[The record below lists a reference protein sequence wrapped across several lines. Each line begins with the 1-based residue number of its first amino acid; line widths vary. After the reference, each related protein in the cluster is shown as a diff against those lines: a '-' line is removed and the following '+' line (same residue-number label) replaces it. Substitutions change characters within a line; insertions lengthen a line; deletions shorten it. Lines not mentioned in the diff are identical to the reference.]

1 MILQGLKKT
10 LLIKSKQNGVI
21 MGELNRRNFLK
32 SMGVVGATVTG
43 IPTNK
48 LLAQSKS
55 DLSEDRMGVLVDT
68 TVCIG
73 CRRCEWAC
81 KTAHDLPSGNIED
94 YSDETVFAKMRRPGN
109 DGYTR
114 VNRYENLQNQ
124 NKPINV
130 KVQCMH
136 CDQPACVSAC
146 IVGAFSK
153 KENGAVIWDTDKCI
167 GCRYC
172 MVACPFQIPTF
183 DYDKA
188 IQPNINKCDFCIER
202 TKERLLPA
210 CVEICP
216 VEALTYGK
224 RRNLIEV
231 AEKRMEL
238 NPDRYVNKIYGFT
251 EVGGTSWMYLASR
264 DFEELDFPKLGEKPA
279 PGVSESIQ
287 HGIFAYFV
295 PPIAL
300 YALLGGIMWISK
312 NKDSK
317 GEGK

>member
-1 MILQGLKKT
+1 
-10 LLIKSKQNGVI
+10 

-32 SMGVVGATVTG
+32 TLGVVGATVSG
-43 IPTNK
+43 ISAKK
-48 LLAQSKS
+48 LQAQSHGE
-55 DLSEDRMGVLVDT
+55 LSEDRMGVLVDT

-81 KTAHDLPSGNIED
+81 KNAHGIEPGEIES
-94 YSDETVFAKMRRPGN
+94 YSDDKIFDKIRRPGN
-109 DGYTR
+109 EVFTV
-114 VNRYENLQNQ
+114 VNRYDFSSNL

-136 CDQPACVSAC
+136 CDKPACVSAC

-153 KENGAVIWDTDKCI
+153 KENGSVIWDGDMCI

-172 MVACPFQIPTF
+172 MVACPFQVPTF
-183 DYDKA
+183 EYDKA
-188 IQPNINKCDFCIER
+188 IQPNINKCDFCFDR
-202 TKERLLPA
+202 TKEGLLPG

-238 NPDRYVNKIYGFT
+238 YPDRYNNKIYGFT
-251 EVGGTSWMYLASR
+251 EVGGTSWMYLSSK
-264 DFEELDFPKLGEKPA
+264 DFEELDFPKLGDKPA

-312 NKDSK
+312 NKDNK
-317 GEGK
+317 EEGKK

>member
-1 MILQGLKKT
+1 
-10 LLIKSKQNGVI
+10 

-32 SMGVVGATVTG
+32 SLGIVGATVSG
-43 IPTNK
+43 SPAKK
-48 LLAQSKS
+48 LLAKS
-55 DLSEDRMGVLVDT
+55 QRELSEDRMGVLVDT

-81 KTAHDLPSGNIED
+81 KKAHNLPAGDIES
-94 YSDETVFAKMRRPGN
+94 YSNESVFDKMRRPGN
-109 DGYTR
+109 ESYTV
-114 VNRYENLQNQ
+114 VNRYNNQENP
-124 NKPINV
+124 NKPVNV

-136 CDQPACVSAC
+136 CDKPACVSAC

-153 KENGAVIWDTDKCI
+153 QENGAVIWDTDMCI

-183 DYDKA
+183 EYDKA
-188 IQPNINKCDFCIER
+188 IQPNINKCDFCYER
-202 TKERLLPA
+202 ARDGLLPA

-216 VEALTYGK
+216 VEALIYGK
-224 RRNLIEV
+224 RRDLIEI
-231 AEKRMEL
+231 ADKRVKL
-238 NPDRYVNKIYGFT
+238 YPDRYIDKIYGFT
-251 EVGGTSWMYLASR
+251 EVGGTSWMYLANTE
-264 DFEELDFPKLGEKPA
+264 FEKFEFPKLSDSPA

-287 HGIFAYFV
+287 AGIFAYFV

-300 YALLGGIMWISK
+300 YALLGGIMWITK
-312 NKDSK
+312 NKENGR

>member
-1 MILQGLKKT
+1 
-10 LLIKSKQNGVI
+10 
-21 MGELNRRNFLK
+21 MGDINRRNFLK
-32 SMGVVGATVTG
+32 TLGVVGASASG
-43 IPTNK
+43 IPINK
-48 LLAQSKS
+48 LLAESKTQ
-55 DLSEDRMGVLVDT
+55 LSADRMGVLVDT

-81 KTAHDLPSGNIED
+81 KKAHDIPAGDIES
-94 YSDETVFAKMRRPGN
+94 YSDESVFKKMRRPGN

-114 VNRYENLQNQ
+114 VNRYQNVFDP
-124 NKPINV
+124 NRPTNV

-136 CDQPACVSAC
+136 CDEPACVSAC

-153 KENGAVIWDTDKCI
+153 KENGAVIWDTSMCI

-183 DYDKA
+183 EYDKA
-188 IQPNINKCDFCIER
+188 IQPNIHKCDFCYER
-202 TKERLLPA
+202 TKEGLLPA

-224 RRNLIEV
+224 RRDLIEV
-231 AEKRMEL
+231 ADKRIKL
-238 NPDRYVNKIYGFT
+238 YPDRYINKIYGFT
-251 EVGGTSWMYLASR
+251 EVGGTSWMYLANTE
-264 DFEELDFPKLGEKPA
+264 FEKLDFPKLGDSPA

-287 HGIFAYFV
+287 AGIFAYFV

-300 YALLGGIMWISK
+300 YALLGGIMWVTK
-312 NKDSK
+312 QKDTGRER
-317 GEGK
+317 GE

>member
-1 MILQGLKKT
+1 
-10 LLIKSKQNGVI
+10 
-21 MGELNRRNFLK
+21 MGDINRRNFLK
-32 SMGVVGATVTG
+32 TLGVVGASASG
-43 IPTNK
+43 IPINK
-48 LLAQSKS
+48 LLAESKTQ
-55 DLSEDRMGVLVDT
+55 LSADRMGVLVDT

-81 KTAHDLPSGNIED
+81 KKAHDIPAGDIVS
-94 YSDETVFAKMRRPGN
+94 YSDESVFKKMRRPGN

-114 VNRYENLQNQ
+114 VNRYQNVFDP
-124 NKPINV
+124 NRPTNV

-136 CDQPACVSAC
+136 CDEPACVSAC

-153 KENGAVIWDTDKCI
+153 KENGAVIWDTSMCI

-183 DYDKA
+183 EYDKA
-188 IQPNINKCDFCIER
+188 IQPNIHKCDFCYER
-202 TKERLLPA
+202 TKEGLLPA

-224 RRNLIEV
+224 RRDLIEV
-231 AEKRMEL
+231 ADKRIKL
-238 NPDRYVNKIYGFT
+238 YPDRYINKIYGFT
-251 EVGGTSWMYLASR
+251 EVGGTSWMYLANTE
-264 DFEELDFPKLGEKPA
+264 FEKLDFPKLGDSPA

-287 HGIFAYFV
+287 AGIFAYFV

-300 YALLGGIMWISK
+300 YALLGGIMWVTK
-312 NKDSK
+312 QKDTGRER
-317 GEGK
+317 GE